1 LLSSIGLPNKD
12 YLIKG
17 LIVSQRKRLS
27 PAQGE
32 IRHAVREILAAHT
45 EPGQKLLI
53 AVSGGA
59 DSLALAS
66 ATVFESKKLKLR
78 VATVTID
85 HGLQKASAKV
95 TEQTLEK
102 LHQIGITE
110 AWSKKVKVGTR
121 GGPEAA
127 ARDARYKA
135 LESIRIE
142 SKSDFIVL
150 GHTANDQAETVLL
163 GLTRGSGSKSLSGM
177 SARSERLLRPILS
190 IDRKT
195 TEQFCKDENIS
206 PWQDPQNK
214 NLKFLRVR
222 IRKVVLPFLEKQLGN
237 GIFGN
242 LIRTSSHL
250 QEDDQYLSGVAEKAF
265 KKIAKTSALTVNLDQ
280 PGLLKLPAAIRNR
293 VIKSAIDYFEVDS
306 SRVHVLAV
314 TDLVLNWHGQKPLAL
329 PGVRVERKGKTI
341 TLKATQ
347 EK

>member
-1 LLSSIGLPNKD
+1 MP
-12 YLIKG
+12 
-17 LIVSQRKRLS
+17 QRKRLS

-32 IRHAVREILAAHT
+32 IRHTVREVLASHT
-45 EPGQKLLI
+45 KPGQKILI

-59 DSLALAS
+59 DSLALVS
-66 ATVFESKKLKLR
+66 AALFEAKKLQLR

-85 HGLQKASAKV
+85 HGLQKASARV

-110 AWSKKVKVGTR
+110 AWSKKVKVGSR

-135 LESIRIE
+135 LESVRIQ
-142 SKSDFIVL
+142 SQSDFIVL

-163 GLTRGSGSKSLSGM
+163 GLTRGSGAKSLSGM
-177 SARSERLLRPILS
+177 SARSDRLLRPLLS
-190 IDRKT
+190 IERKT
-195 TEQFCKDENIS
+195 TEQFCKDERIS

-214 NLKFLRVR
+214 DLKFLRVR
-222 IRKVVLPFLEKQLGN
+222 IRRVILPFLEKQLGK

-242 LIRTSSHL
+242 LIRTSSQL
-250 QEDDQYLSGVAEKAF
+250 QEDDQHLSSISDKAF
-265 KKIAKTSALTVNLDQ
+265 KKLAKTSSRTVTLDQ
-280 PGLLKLPAAIRNR
+280 PGLAKLSAAVRNR

-306 SRVHVLAV
+306 SRAHVLAV
-314 TDLVLNWHGQKPLAL
+314 VDLVLNWHGQKPLAL
-329 PGVRVERKGKTI
+329 PGVRVERKGKII
-341 TLKATQ
+341 TLIANQ

>member
-1 LLSSIGLPNKD
+1 
-12 YLIKG
+12 
-17 LIVSQRKRLS
+17 V
-27 PAQGE
+27 
-32 IRHAVREILAAHT
+32 LAANT
-45 EPGQKLLI
+45 KPGQKLLI

-59 DSLALAS
+59 DSMALAS
-66 ATVFESKKLKLR
+66 ATLFESKKLQLQI
-78 VATVTID
+78 ATVTID

-102 LHQIGITE
+102 LQKIGLTE
-110 AWSKKVKVGTR
+110 TWSKKVKVGTK

-127 ARDARYKA
+127 ARAARYEA
-135 LESIRIE
+135 LESIRVE

-163 GLTRGSGSKSLSGM
+163 GLTRGSGAKSLSGM
-177 SARSERLLRPILS
+177 SVRSERLLRPLLS
-190 IDRKT
+190 IERKT
-195 TEQFCKDENIS
+195 TEQFCKDEKIS

-214 NLKFLRVR
+214 DLKFLRVR

-237 GIFGN
+237 GIFSN
-242 LIRTSSHL
+242 LIRTSSQL
-250 QEDDQYLSGVAEKAF
+250 QEDDQYLGQVAAKAF
-265 KKIAKTSALTVNLDQ
+265 KKVAKAGSNSLSLSQ
-280 PGLLKLPAAIRNR
+280 PDLVKLPDAIRNR
-293 VIKSAIDYFEVDS
+293 VIKSAIDYFEVES

-314 TDLVLNWHGQKPLAL
+314 VDLVLNWHGQKPLTL

>member
-1 LLSSIGLPNKD
+1 LLSSIGLPSTD

-17 LIVSQRKRLS
+17 LIVPQRKRLS

-32 IRHAVREILAAHT
+32 IRHAVREVLASHT
-45 EPGQKLLI
+45 KPGQKLLI

-59 DSLALAS
+59 DSLALVS
-66 ATVFESKKLKLR
+66 AALFEAKKLELQ

-85 HGLQKASAKV
+85 HGLQKASARV

-110 AWSKKVKVGTR
+110 AWSKKVKVGSR

-135 LESIRIE
+135 LESVRIQ
-142 SKSDFIVL
+142 SQSDFIVL

-163 GLTRGSGSKSLSGM
+163 GLTRGSGAKSLSGM
-177 SARSERLLRPILS
+177 SARSDRLLRPILS
-190 IDRKT
+190 IERKT
-195 TEQFCKDENIS
+195 TEQFCKDERIS

-214 NLKFLRVR
+214 DLKFLRVR
-222 IRKVVLPFLEKQLGN
+222 MRRVILPFLEKQLGKA
-237 GIFGN
+237 IFGN
-242 LIRTSSHL
+242 LIRTSSQL
-250 QEDDQYLSGVAEKAF
+250 QEDDQYLSSISDKAF
-265 KKIAKTSALTVNLDQ
+265 QKLAKTSARTVTLDQ
-280 PGLLKLPAAIRNR
+280 PGLAKLSAAVRNR

-306 SRVHVLAV
+306 SRAHVLAV
-314 TDLVLNWHGQKPLAL
+314 VDLVLNWHGQKPLAL
-329 PGVRVERKGKTI
+329 PGVRVERKGKII
-341 TLKATQ
+341 TLKANQ

>member
-1 LLSSIGLPNKD
+1 VP
-12 YLIKG
+12 
-17 LIVSQRKRLS
+17 QRKRLS
-27 PAQGE
+27 PAQGT
-32 IRHAVREILAAHT
+32 IRHAVREVLAANT
-45 EPGQKLLI
+45 KPGQKLLI

-59 DSLALAS
+59 DSMALAS
-66 ATVFESKKLKLR
+66 ATLFESKKLQLQI
-78 VATVTID
+78 ATVTID

-102 LHQIGITE
+102 LQKIGITE
-110 AWSKKVKVGTR
+110 TWSKKVKVGTK

-127 ARDARYKA
+127 ARAARYEA
-135 LESIRIE
+135 LESIRVE

-163 GLTRGSGSKSLSGM
+163 GLTRGSGAKSLSGM
-177 SARSERLLRPILS
+177 SVRSERLLRPLLS
-190 IDRKT
+190 IERKT
-195 TEQFCKDENIS
+195 TEQFCIDEKIS

-214 NLKFLRVR
+214 DLKFLRVR

-237 GIFGN
+237 GIFSN
-242 LIRTSSHL
+242 LIRTSSQL
-250 QEDDQYLSGVAEKAF
+250 QEDDQYLGQVAAKAF
-265 KKIAKTSALTVNLDQ
+265 KKVAKAGSNSLSLSQ
-280 PGLLKLPAAIRNR
+280 PDLVKLPDAIRNR
-293 VIKSAIDYFEVDS
+293 VIKSAIDYFEVES

-314 TDLVLNWHGQKPLAL
+314 VDLVLNWHGQKPLTL

>member
-1 LLSSIGLPNKD
+1 MP
-12 YLIKG
+12 
-17 LIVSQRKRLS
+17 QRKRLS
-27 PAQGE
+27 PAQGT
-32 IRHAVREILAAHT
+32 IRHAVREVLAANT
-45 EPGQKLLI
+45 KPGQKLLI

-59 DSLALAS
+59 DSMALAS
-66 ATVFESKKLKLR
+66 ATLFESKKLQLQI
-78 VATVTID
+78 ATVTID

-102 LHQIGITE
+102 LQKIGITE
-110 AWSKKVKVGTR
+110 TWSKKVKVGTK

-127 ARDARYKA
+127 ARAARYEA
-135 LESIRIE
+135 LESIRVE

-177 SARSERLLRPILS
+177 SVRSERLLRPLLS
-190 IDRKT
+190 IERKT
-195 TEQFCKDENIS
+195 TEQFCKDEKIS
-206 PWQDPQNK
+206 PWQDPQNRD
-214 NLKFLRVR
+214 LKFLRVR

-242 LIRTSSHL
+242 LLRTSSQL
-250 QEDDQYLSGVAEKAF
+250 QEDDQYLSLVAAKAF
-265 KKIAKTSALTVNLDQ
+265 KKVAKAGSNSLSLSQ
-280 PGLLKLPAAIRNR
+280 PDLVKLPDAIRNR
-293 VIKSAIDYFEVDS
+293 VIKSAIDYFEVES

-314 TDLVLNWHGQKPLAL
+314 VDLVLNWHGQKPLTL

>member
-1 LLSSIGLPNKD
+1 MP
-12 YLIKG
+12 
-17 LIVSQRKRLS
+17 QRKRLS
-27 PAQGE
+27 PAQGT
-32 IRHAVREILAAHT
+32 IRHAVREVLAANT
-45 EPGQKLLI
+45 KPGQKLLI

-59 DSLALAS
+59 DSMALAS
-66 ATVFESKKLKLR
+66 ATLFESKKLQLQI
-78 VATVTID
+78 ATVTID

-102 LHQIGITE
+102 LQKIGITE
-110 AWSKKVKVGTR
+110 TWSKKVKVGTK

-127 ARDARYKA
+127 ARAARYEA
-135 LESIRIE
+135 LESIRVE

-163 GLTRGSGSKSLSGM
+163 GLTRGSGAKSLSGM
-177 SARSERLLRPILS
+177 SVRSERLLRPLLS
-190 IDRKT
+190 IERKT
-195 TEQFCKDENIS
+195 TEQFCIDEKIS

-214 NLKFLRVR
+214 DLKFLRVR

-242 LIRTSSHL
+242 LLRTSSQL
-250 QEDDQYLSGVAEKAF
+250 QEDDQYLSLVAAKAF
-265 KKIAKTSALTVNLDQ
+265 TKVAKSGSNSLTLSQ
-280 PGLLKLPAAIRNR
+280 PELVKLPDGIRNR
-293 VIKSAIDYFEVDS
+293 VIKSAIDYFEVES

-314 TDLVLNWHGQKPLAL
+314 VDLVLNWHGQKPLTL

>member
-1 LLSSIGLPNKD
+1 MP
-12 YLIKG
+12 
-17 LIVSQRKRLS
+17 QRKRLS
-27 PAQGE
+27 PAQGA
-32 IRHAVREILAAHT
+32 IRHAVREVLTANT
-45 EPGQKLLI
+45 KPGQKLLI

-66 ATVFESKKLKLR
+66 AVLFESKKLQLNI
-78 VATVTID
+78 ATVTID

-95 TEQTLEK
+95 AEQTLEK

-110 AWSKKVKVGTR
+110 AWSKKVKVGTK

-177 SARSERLLRPILS
+177 STRSDRLLRPLLS
-190 IDRKT
+190 IERKT
-195 TEQFCKDENIS
+195 TEQFCKDEKIS

-214 NLKFLRVR
+214 DLKFLRVR

-237 GIFGN
+237 GIFSN
-242 LIRTSSHL
+242 LIRTSSQL
-250 QEDDQYLSGVAEKAF
+250 KEDDQYLSSVAEKAF
-265 KKIAKTSALTVNLDQ
+265 KKIAKTSARTVILDQ
-280 PGLLKLPAAIRNR
+280 PGLSKLPAAIRNR

-314 TDLVLNWHGQKPLAL
+314 ADLILNWHGQKPLAL

>member
-1 LLSSIGLPNKD
+1 LLSSIGLPSTD

-17 LIVSQRKRLS
+17 LIVPQRKRLS

-32 IRHAVREILAAHT
+32 IRHAVREVLASHT
-45 EPGQKLLI
+45 KPGQKLLI

-59 DSLALAS
+59 DSLALVS
-66 ATVFESKKLKLR
+66 AALFEAKKLQLR

-85 HGLQKASAKV
+85 HGLQKASARV

-102 LHQIGITE
+102 VHQIGVTE
-110 AWSKKVKVGTR
+110 AWSKKVKVGSR

-127 ARDARYKA
+127 ARVARYKA
-135 LESIRIE
+135 LESVRIE
-142 SKSDFIVL
+142 SQSDFIVL

-163 GLTRGSGSKSLSGM
+163 GLTRGSGAKSLSGM
-177 SARSERLLRPILS
+177 SARSDRLLRPILS
-190 IDRKT
+190 IERKT
-195 TEQFCKDENIS
+195 TEQFCKDERIS

-214 NLKFLRVR
+214 DLKFLRVR
-222 IRKVVLPFLEKQLGN
+222 MRRVILPFLEKQLGK

-242 LIRTSSHL
+242 LIRTSSQL
-250 QEDDQYLSGVAEKAF
+250 QEDDQYLSSISDKAF
-265 KKIAKTSALTVNLDQ
+265 KKLAKTSSRTVTLDQ
-280 PGLLKLPAAIRNR
+280 PGLAKLSAAVRNR

-306 SRVHVLAV
+306 SRAHVLAV
-314 TDLVLNWHGQKPLAL
+314 VDLVLNWHGQKPLAL
-329 PGVRVERKGKTI
+329 PGVRVERKGKII

>member
-17 LIVSQRKRLS
+17 LIVPQRKRLS
-27 PAQGE
+27 PAQGA
-32 IRHAVREILAAHT
+32 IRHAVREVLTANT
-45 EPGQKLLI
+45 KPGQKLLI

-66 ATVFESKKLKLR
+66 AVLFESKKLQLNI
-78 VATVTID
+78 ATVTID

-95 TEQTLEK
+95 AEQTLEK
-102 LHQIGITE
+102 LHQIGIAE
-110 AWSKKVKVGTR
+110 AWNKKVKVGTK

-177 SARSERLLRPILS
+177 STRSDRLLRPLLS
-190 IDRKT
+190 IERKT
-195 TEQFCKDENIS
+195 TEQFCKEENIS

-214 NLKFLRVR
+214 DLKFLRVR

-237 GIFGN
+237 GIFSN
-242 LIRTSSHL
+242 LIRTGSQL
-250 QEDDQYLSGVAEKAF
+250 REDDQYLRSVAEKAF
-265 KKIAKTSALTVNLDQ
+265 KKIAKTSARTVILDQ
-280 PGLLKLPAAIRNR
+280 PGLSKLPAAIRNR

-314 TDLVLNWHGQKPLAL
+314 ADLILNWHGQKPLAL

-341 TLKATQ
+341 TIKATQ

>member
-1 LLSSIGLPNKD
+1 MP
-12 YLIKG
+12 
-17 LIVSQRKRLS
+17 QRKRLS
-27 PAQGE
+27 PAQGA
-32 IRHAVREILAAHT
+32 IRHAVREVLTANT
-45 EPGQKLLI
+45 KPGQKLLI

-66 ATVFESKKLKLR
+66 AVLFESKKLQLNI
-78 VATVTID
+78 ASVTID

-95 TEQTLEK
+95 AEQTLEK

-110 AWSKKVKVGTR
+110 AWSKKVKVGSK

-177 SARSERLLRPILS
+177 STRSDRLLRPLLS
-190 IDRKT
+190 IERKT
-195 TEQFCKDENIS
+195 TEQFCKAEKIS

-214 NLKFLRVR
+214 DLKFLRVR

-237 GIFGN
+237 GIFSN
-242 LIRTSSHL
+242 LIRTSSQL
-250 QEDDQYLSGVAEKAF
+250 KEDDQYLSSVAEKAF
-265 KKIAKTSALTVNLDQ
+265 KKIAKTSARTVILDQ
-280 PGLLKLPAAIRNR
+280 PGLSKLPAAIRNR

-314 TDLVLNWHGQKPLAL
+314 ADLILNWHGQKPLAL

-341 TLKATQ
+341 TIKATQ

>member
-27 PAQGE
+27 PAQGA
-32 IRHAVREILAAHT
+32 IRHAVREVLAAST
-45 EPGQKLLI
+45 KPGQKLLI

-66 ATVFESKKLKLR
+66 AILFESKKLQLQ
-78 VATVTID
+78 VASATID
-85 HGLQKASAKV
+85 HGLQKASTKV

-110 AWSKKVKVGTR
+110 AWSKNVKVGTK

-127 ARDARYKA
+127 AREARYEA
-135 LESIRIE
+135 LESLRIE

-163 GLTRGSGSKSLSGM
+163 GLTRGSGSRSLSGM
-177 SARSERLLRPILS
+177 SVRSERLLRPLLS
-190 IDRKT
+190 IERAS
-195 TEQFCKDENIS
+195 TEQFCKDEKIS
-206 PWQDPQNK
+206 PWHDPQNK
-214 NLKFLRVR
+214 DLKFLRVR
-222 IRKVVLPFLEKQLGN
+222 IRKVVLPFLEKQLGK
-237 GIFGN
+237 GIFSN
-242 LIRTSSHL
+242 LIRTSSQL
-250 QEDDQYLSGVAEKAF
+250 QEDDQYLSSVAAKEYR
-265 KKIAKTSALTVNLDQ
+265 KIAKTSSRQVTLGQ
-280 PGLLKLPAAIRNR
+280 PELVKLPEAIRNR
-293 VIKSAIDYFEVDS
+293 VIKSAIDHFNLES
-306 SRVHVLAV
+306 SRTHVLAV
-314 TDLVLNWHGQKPLAL
+314 ADLVLNWHGQKPLTL

>member
-1 LLSSIGLPNKD
+1 M
-12 YLIKG
+12 
-17 LIVSQRKRLS
+17 
-27 PAQGE
+27 
-32 IRHAVREILAAHT
+32 
-45 EPGQKLLI
+45 
-53 AVSGGA
+53 
-59 DSLALAS
+59 ALAS
-66 ATVFESKKLKLR
+66 AALFESEKLQLN

-110 AWSKKVKVGTR
+110 AWSKKVKVGNK

-127 ARDARYKA
+127 ARDARYAA

-150 GHTANDQAETVLL
+150 GHTSNDQAETVLL
-163 GLTRGSGSKSLSGM
+163 GLTRGSGPKSLSGM
-177 SARSERLLRPILS
+177 SARSERLIRPLLS

-195 TEQFCKDENIS
+195 TEQFCKDEKIS

-214 NLKFLRVR
+214 DLKFLRVR

-237 GIFGN
+237 SIFSN
-242 LIRTSSHL
+242 LIRTSSQL
-250 QEDDQYLSGVAEKAF
+250 QEDDQHLSSLAEKAF
-265 KKIAKTSALTVNLDQ
+265 KKIAKISMRTVILDQ
-280 PGLLKLPAAIRNR
+280 PSLLKLPASIRNR
-293 VIKSAIDYFEVDS
+293 VIKSAIDNFEVDS
-306 SRVHVLAV
+306 SRMHVLAV
-314 TDLVLNWHGQKPLAL
+314 ADLVLNWHGQKPLAL

-347 EK
+347 EQ

>member
-1 LLSSIGLPNKD
+1 MP
-12 YLIKG
+12 
-17 LIVSQRKRLS
+17 QRKRLS

-32 IRHAVREILAAHT
+32 IRHAVREVLAANT
-45 EPGQKLLI
+45 KPGQKLLI

-66 ATVFESKKLKLR
+66 ATLFESKKLQLQ

-95 TEQTLEK
+95 TEQTLDK
-102 LHQIGITE
+102 LHQIGIIE
-110 AWSKKVKVGTR
+110 AWSKKVKVGTK

-177 SARSERLLRPILS
+177 SVRSERLLRPLLAIE
-190 IDRKT
+190 RKT
-195 TEQFCKDENIS
+195 TEQFCKDEKIS

-214 NLKFLRVR
+214 DLKFLRVR
-222 IRKVVLPFLEKQLGN
+222 IRRVVLPFIEKQLGN
-237 GIFGN
+237 GIFSN
-242 LIRTSSHL
+242 LIRTSSQL
-250 QEDDQYLSGVAEKAF
+250 QEDDQYLSAVVDKAF
-265 KKIAKTSALTVNLDQ
+265 KKIAKSSARTVTLDQ
-280 PGLLKLPAAIRNR
+280 SGLSKLPAAVRNR

-314 TDLVLNWHGQKPLAL
+314 ADLVLNWHGQKPLAL

>member
-1 LLSSIGLPNKD
+1 LLSSIGLPSTD

-17 LIVSQRKRLS
+17 LIVPQRKRLS

-32 IRHAVREILAAHT
+32 IRHAVREVLASHT
-45 EPGQKLLI
+45 KPGQKLLI

-59 DSLALAS
+59 DSLALVS
-66 ATVFESKKLKLR
+66 AALFEAKKLELQ

-85 HGLQKASAKV
+85 HGLQKASARV

-110 AWSKKVKVGTR
+110 AWSKKVKVGSR

-135 LESIRIE
+135 LESVRIQ
-142 SKSDFIVL
+142 SQSDFIVL

-163 GLTRGSGSKSLSGM
+163 GLTRGSGAKSLSGM
-177 SARSERLLRPILS
+177 SARSDRLLRPILS
-190 IDRKT
+190 IERKT
-195 TEQFCKDENIS
+195 TEQFCKDERIS

-214 NLKFLRVR
+214 DLKFLRVR
-222 IRKVVLPFLEKQLGN
+222 MRRVILPFLEKQLGK

-242 LIRTSSHL
+242 LIRTSSQL
-250 QEDDQYLSGVAEKAF
+250 QEDDQYLSSISDKAF
-265 KKIAKTSALTVNLDQ
+265 KKLAKTSSRTVTLDQ
-280 PGLLKLPAAIRNR
+280 PGLAKLSAAVRNR

-306 SRVHVLAV
+306 SRAHVLAV
-314 TDLVLNWHGQKPLAL
+314 VDLVLNWHGQKPLAL
-329 PGVRVERKGKTI
+329 PGVRVERKGKII
-341 TLKATQ
+341 TLKANQ

>member
-1 LLSSIGLPNKD
+1 
-12 YLIKG
+12 
-17 LIVSQRKRLS
+17 
-27 PAQGE
+27 
-32 IRHAVREILAAHT
+32 
-45 EPGQKLLI
+45 
-53 AVSGGA
+53 
-59 DSLALAS
+59 
-66 ATVFESKKLKLR
+66 
-78 VATVTID
+78 
-85 HGLQKASAKV
+85 LQKASAKV
-95 TEQTLEK
+95 AEQTLEK

-110 AWSKKVKVGTR
+110 AWSKKVKVGTK

-177 SARSERLLRPILS
+177 SARSERLLRPLLS
-190 IDRKT
+190 IERKT
-195 TEQFCKDENIS
+195 TEQFCREEKIS

-214 NLKFLRVR
+214 DLKFLRVR

-237 GIFGN
+237 GIFSN
-242 LIRTSSHL
+242 LIRTSSQL
-250 QEDDQYLSGVAEKAF
+250 KEDDQYLSSVAEKAF
-265 KKIAKTSALTVNLDQ
+265 KKIAKTSARTVILDQ
-280 PGLLKLPAAIRNR
+280 PGLSKLPAAIRNR
-293 VIKSAIDYFEVDS
+293 VIKFAIDYFEVDS

-314 TDLVLNWHGQKPLAL
+314 ADLILNWHGQKPLAL

-341 TLKATQ
+341 TIKATQ

>member
-17 LIVSQRKRLS
+17 LIVPQRKRLS

-32 IRHAVREILAAHT
+32 IRHAVREVLSANT
-45 EPGQKLLI
+45 KPGQKLLI

-59 DSLALAS
+59 DSLSLAS
-66 ATVFESKKLKLR
+66 AVLFESNKLQLQ

-85 HGLQKASAKV
+85 HGLQKNSVKV

-102 LHQIGITE
+102 LTQIGISE
-110 AWSKKVKVGTR
+110 AWSKKVRVGLK

-163 GLTRGSGSKSLSGM
+163 GLTRGSGSRSLSGM
-177 SARSERLLRPILS
+177 SVKSEKLLRPLLS
-190 IDRKT
+190 IERAT

-206 PWQDPQNK
+206 PWQDPQN
-214 NLKFLRVR
+214 NDLKFLRVR

-237 GIFGN
+237 GILGN
-242 LIRTSSHL
+242 LIRTSSQL
-250 QEDDQYLSGVAEKAF
+250 QEDDQYLSLVAAKAF
-265 KKIAKTSALTVNLDQ
+265 KRIAKTTSNSLSLAQ
-280 PGLLKLPAAIRNR
+280 PELLKLPESIRNR

-306 SRVHVLAV
+306 SRAHVLAV
-314 TDLVLNWHGQKPLAL
+314 ADLVSNWHGQKPLAL

-341 TLKATQ
+341 TLKANQ

>member
-17 LIVSQRKRLS
+17 LIVPQRKRLS
-27 PAQGE
+27 PAQGA
-32 IRHAVREILAAHT
+32 IRHAVREVLT
-45 EPGQKLLI
+45 YNTKPGQKLLI

-66 ATVFESKKLKLR
+66 AVLFESKKLQLNI
-78 VATVTID
+78 ATVTID

-102 LHQIGITE
+102 LNQIGITE
-110 AWSKKVKVGTR
+110 AWSKKVKVGTK

-127 ARDARYKA
+127 ARDARYQA

-163 GLTRGSGSKSLSGM
+163 GLTRGSGSRSLSGM
-177 SARSERLLRPILS
+177 SVRSERLLRPLLS
-190 IDRKT
+190 IERAT
-195 TEQFCKDENIS
+195 TEQFCKDEKIS

-214 NLKFLRVR
+214 DLKFLRVR
-222 IRKVVLPFLEKQLGN
+222 IRKVVLPFLEKQLGK
-237 GIFGN
+237 GIFNN
-242 LIRTSSHL
+242 LIRTSSQL

-265 KKIAKTSALTVNLDQ
+265 KKIAKTSSRTVTLDQ
-280 PGLLKLPAAIRNR
+280 SGLSKLPAAIRNR
-293 VIKSAIDYFEVDS
+293 VIKSAIDYFNVES
-306 SRVHVLAV
+306 SRTHVLAV
-314 TDLVLNWHGQKPLAL
+314 ADLILNWHGQKPLAL

-341 TLKATQ
+341 TIKATQ

>member
-1 LLSSIGLPNKD
+1 MP
-12 YLIKG
+12 
-17 LIVSQRKRLS
+17 QRKRLS

-32 IRHAVREILAAHT
+32 IRHAVREVLSANT
-45 EPGQKLLI
+45 KPGQKLLI

-59 DSLALAS
+59 DSLSLAS
-66 ATVFESKKLKLR
+66 AVLFESNKLQLQ

-85 HGLQKASAKV
+85 HGLQKNSAKV

-102 LHQIGITE
+102 LTQIGISE
-110 AWSKKVKVGTR
+110 AWSKKVRVGLK

-163 GLTRGSGSKSLSGM
+163 GLTRGSGSRSLSGM
-177 SARSERLLRPILS
+177 SVKSEKLLRPLLS
-190 IDRKT
+190 IERAT

-214 NLKFLRVR
+214 DLKFLRVR

-237 GIFGN
+237 GILSN
-242 LIRTSSHL
+242 LIRTSSQL
-250 QEDDQYLSGVAEKAF
+250 QEDDQYLSLVAAKAF
-265 KKIAKTSALTVNLDQ
+265 KRIAKTTSNSLSLAQ
-280 PGLLKLPAAIRNR
+280 PELLKLPESIRNR

-306 SRVHVLAV
+306 SRAHVLAV
-314 TDLVLNWHGQKPLAL
+314 ADLVSNWHGQKPLAL

-341 TLKATQ
+341 TLKANQ

>member
-1 LLSSIGLPNKD
+1 
-12 YLIKG
+12 
-17 LIVSQRKRLS
+17 V
-27 PAQGE
+27 
-32 IRHAVREILAAHT
+32 LAANT
-45 EPGQKLLI
+45 KPGQKLLI

-59 DSLALAS
+59 DSMALAS
-66 ATVFESKKLKLR
+66 ATLFESKKLQLQI
-78 VATVTID
+78 ATVTID

-102 LHQIGITE
+102 LQKIGITE
-110 AWSKKVKVGTR
+110 TWSKKVKVGTK

-127 ARDARYKA
+127 ARAARYEA
-135 LESIRIE
+135 LESIRVE

-177 SARSERLLRPILS
+177 SVRSERLLRPLLS
-190 IDRKT
+190 IERKT
-195 TEQFCKDENIS
+195 TEQFCKDEKIS
-206 PWQDPQNK
+206 PWQDPQNRD
-214 NLKFLRVR
+214 LKFLRVR

-242 LIRTSSHL
+242 LLRTSSQL
-250 QEDDQYLSGVAEKAF
+250 QEDDQYLSLVAAKAF
-265 KKIAKTSALTVNLDQ
+265 KKVAKAGSNSLSLSQ
-280 PGLLKLPAAIRNR
+280 PDLVKLPDAIRNR
-293 VIKSAIDYFEVDS
+293 VIKSAIDYFEVES

-314 TDLVLNWHGQKPLAL
+314 VDLVLNWHGQKPLTL

>member
-17 LIVSQRKRLS
+17 FIVSQRKRLS
-27 PAQGE
+27 KAQGE
-32 IRHAVREILAAHT
+32 IRHAVREVLAAHT
-45 EPGQKLLI
+45 KPGQKLLV

-66 ATVFESKKLKLR
+66 ATLFESKKLQLQ
-78 VATVTID
+78 VATVTVD
-85 HGLQKASAKV
+85 HGLQKNSAKV

-127 ARDARYKA
+127 ARDARYEA

-142 SKSDFIVL
+142 SNSDFIVL

-163 GLTRGSGSKSLSGM
+163 GLTRGSGSRSLSGM
-177 SARSERLLRPILS
+177 SAKTEKLLRPLLEIERS
-190 IDRKT
+190 T
-195 TEQFCKDENIS
+195 TVQFCKDEKIS
-206 PWQDPQNK
+206 HWQDPQNK
-214 NLKFLRVR
+214 DLKFLRVR
-222 IRKVVLPFLEKQLGN
+222 IRKVILPFLEKQLGS
-237 GIFGN
+237 GIFNN
-242 LIRTSSHL
+242 LIRTSHQL
-250 QEDDQYLSGVAEKAF
+250 QEDDKYLSDVAAKAF
-265 KKIAKTSALTVNLDQ
+265 KKIAKTSSNSLTLGQ
-280 PGLLKLPAAIRNR
+280 PELLKLPEAIRNR
-293 VIKSAIDYFEVDS
+293 VIKAAIDYFAVES
-306 SRVHVLAV
+306 SRTHVLAV
-314 TDLVLNWHGQKPLAL
+314 ADLVLNWHGQKPLAL

>member
-17 LIVSQRKRLS
+17 LIVPQRKRLS
-27 PAQGE
+27 PAQGA
-32 IRHAVREILAAHT
+32 IRHAVREVLTANT
-45 EPGQKLLI
+45 KPGQKLLI

-66 ATVFESKKLKLR
+66 AVLFESKKLQLNI
-78 VATVTID
+78 ASVTID

-95 TEQTLEK
+95 AEQTLEK

-110 AWSKKVKVGTR
+110 AWSKKVKVGTK

-177 SARSERLLRPILS
+177 STRSERLLRPLLS
-190 IDRKT
+190 IERKT
-195 TEQFCKDENIS
+195 TEQFCKEENIS

-214 NLKFLRVR
+214 DLKFLRVR

-237 GIFGN
+237 GIFSN
-242 LIRTSSHL
+242 LIRTSSQL
-250 QEDDQYLSGVAEKAF
+250 KEDDQYLSGVAEKAF
-265 KKIAKTSALTVNLDQ
+265 KKIAKTSTRTVILDQ
-280 PGLLKLPAAIRNR
+280 PGLSKLPAAIRNR

-314 TDLVLNWHGQKPLAL
+314 ADLILNWHGQKPLAL

-341 TLKATQ
+341 TIKASQ

>member
-1 LLSSIGLPNKD
+1 MAP
-12 YLIKG
+12 
-17 LIVSQRKRLS
+17 RKRLS
-27 PAQGE
+27 PAQGA
-32 IRHAVREILAAHT
+32 IRHAVREVLAAST
-45 EPGQKLLI
+45 KPGQKLLI

-59 DSLALAS
+59 DSMALAS
-66 ATVFESKKLKLR
+66 AALFESEKLKLKI
-78 VATVTID
+78 ATVTID

-102 LHQIGITE
+102 LHQIGIFE
-110 AWSKKVKVGTR
+110 AWSKKVKVGTK

-127 ARDARYKA
+127 ARDARYAA

-142 SKSDFIVL
+142 SKSDFILL

-177 SARSERLLRPILS
+177 SARSQSLIRPLLS

-195 TEQFCKDENIS
+195 TEQFCKDEKIS
-206 PWQDPQNK
+206 PWQDPQN
-214 NLKFLRVR
+214 NDLKFLRVR

-237 GIFGN
+237 GIFSN
-242 LIRTSSHL
+242 LIRSSSQL
-250 QEDDQYLSGVAEKAF
+250 QEDDQYLSGVSEKAF
-265 KKIAKTSALTVNLDQ
+265 KKIAKTSSRTLTLDQ
-280 PGLLKLPAAIRNR
+280 PRLLKLSPAIRNR

-314 TDLVLNWHGQKPLAL
+314 ADLVLNWHGQKPLAL

>member
-12 YLIKG
+12 YRIKG
-17 LIVSQRKRLS
+17 LIVAPRKRLS
-27 PAQGE
+27 PAQGA
-32 IRHAVREILAAHT
+32 IRHAVREVLAAST
-45 EPGQKLLI
+45 KPGQKLLI

-59 DSLALAS
+59 DSMALAS
-66 ATVFESKKLKLR
+66 AALFESEKLKLKI
-78 VATVTID
+78 ATVTID

-102 LHQIGITE
+102 LHQIGIFE
-110 AWSKKVKVGTR
+110 AWSKKVKVGTK

-127 ARDARYKA
+127 ARDARYAA

-142 SKSDFIVL
+142 SKSDFILL

-177 SARSERLLRPILS
+177 SARSQRLIRPLLS

-195 TEQFCKDENIS
+195 TEQFCKDEKIS
-206 PWQDPQNK
+206 PWQDPQN
-214 NLKFLRVR
+214 NDLKFLRVR

-237 GIFGN
+237 GIFSN
-242 LIRTSSHL
+242 LIRSSSQL
-250 QEDDQYLSGVAEKAF
+250 QEDDQYLSGVSEKAF
-265 KKIAKTSALTVNLDQ
+265 KKIAKTSSRTLTLDQ
-280 PGLLKLPAAIRNR
+280 PRLLKLSPAIRNR

-314 TDLVLNWHGQKPLAL
+314 ADLVLNWHGQKPLAL